1 MKRLVYHF
9 KSAGGI
15 KVFFT
20 WCLGVVGICLCLLG
34 CDESKN
40 YPQQSPAEQASMA
53 GTPPQSDRPNIL
65 LLVADDLGYSDL
77 GSYGGEISTP
87 RLDALARSGMLF
99 TNFHTAPACT
109 PTRSML
115 LTGVDHHL
123 AGVGNMKVLMA
134 QNQKGQPGYE
144 GVLNNRVVS
153 IARLL
158 KDSGYHTYISGK
170 WDLGADEGQWPSD
183 RGFERTFALLE
194 GSGNHFNDGAVVPLL
209 TTHHVNDGREI
220 PRPAGYSSD
229 LYTDKLI
236 EFMQQDRGDGKPF
249 FAYAAY
255 TAPHWP
261 LQAPAEYIE
270 KYKATYR
277 AGWDKLRA
285 QRLEK
290 MKAMGLVS
298 AALNLPPRWD
308 GVPVWESLT
317 PEQQQLEARK
327 MAVYAAMVE
336 NMDHSIGRIL
346 DYLRDSGQLDNTLI
360 VFMSDNGADA
370 ANIQRQL
377 PGGMPSPLRWVYQS
391 LVSLKFD
398 NSLENLG
405 QADSH
410 FSYGL
415 PWAQVSATPH
425 FLHKGLVSEGGLRV
439 PLIISY
445 PAKFPASSR
454 SNAITR
460 VVDLA
465 PTFLELAGVELPG
478 KHYGGR
484 EVYPIEGR
492 SLLPLLSGDSD
503 KIYGDTDAL
512 GFEFVG
518 SDALIQGDWKII
530 RINDY
535 FLDGK
540 WRLIN
545 LKNDPGEL
553 IDLSQQYPDRF
564 VQMKQAFQQYQKEKG
579 IIRLPGDYFDSW
591 PGKGNI

>member
-1 MKRLVYHF
+1 VTTLDDDL
-9 KSAGGI
+9 KSAGGLQA
-15 KVFFT
+15 FLP
-20 WCLGVVGICLCLLG
+20 WCLGLVGICFCMLG
-34 CDESKN
+34 YGEGEN
-40 YPQQSPAEQASMA
+40 QPRQSSVEQPPKQA
-53 GTPPQSDRPNIL
+53 TPPASVRPNIL

-77 GSYGGEISTP
+77 GSYGGEVSTP
-87 RLDALARSGMLF
+87 RLDALARSGTLF

-134 QNQKGQPGYE
+134 ENQQGQPGYE
-144 GVLNNRVVS
+144 GVLNHRVVS

-158 KDSGYHTYISGK
+158 RDSGYHTYISGK
-170 WDLGADEGQWPSD
+170 WDLGGDQGQWPSD

-194 GSGNHFNDGAVVPLL
+194 GAGNHYNDGAVIPLL
-209 TTHHVNDGREI
+209 TTRHVRDGQEL

-236 EFMQQDRGDGKPF
+236 EFMQADRGDGQPF

-261 LQAPAEYIE
+261 LQAPAETIE

-285 QRLEK
+285 QRLAK
-290 MKAMGLVS
+290 MKAQGLIDADQS
-298 AALNLPPRWD
+298 LPPRWA
-308 GVPVWESLT
+308 GVPAWESLT
-317 PEQQQLEARK
+317 PEQQQREARK

-336 NMDHSIGRIL
+336 NMDHNIGRIL
-346 DYLRDSGQLDNTLI
+346 DHLRNSGQWDNTLI
-360 VFMSDNGADA
+360 VFLSDNGADA
-370 ANIQRQL
+370 ANIARQL
-377 PGGMPSPLRWVYQS
+377 PGGMPSPLRWLYRT
-391 LVSLKFD
+391 LVSLNFD
-398 NSLENLG
+398 NSLDNLG
-405 QADSH
+405 REDSH

-425 FLHKGLVSEGGLRV
+425 FLHKGLVSEGGIRV

-445 PAKFPASSR
+445 PAKFPAAARSS
-454 SNAITR
+454 SVTS
-460 VVDLA
+460 VMDLA
-465 PTFLELAGVELPG
+465 PTFLELAGVEPPG
-478 KHYGGR
+478 PRYQGR

-492 SLLPLLSGDSD
+492 SLMPLLQGDSD
-503 KIYGDTDAL
+503 KVYRDTDAL

-518 SDALIQGDWKII
+518 SDALIQGDWKIL

-545 LKNDPGEL
+545 LKDDPAEMV
-553 IDLSQQYPDRF
+553 DLSQRYPERLA
-564 VQMKQAFQQYQKEKG
+564 QMKKAYQKYQKDKG
-579 IIRLPGDYFDSW
+579 IIPLPADYFESW